1 VPTKNDHEKEKVVD
15 GHRARGPA
23 GQGGHPHGPREA
35 AAGHEEP
42 KREGRS
48 SRREPGERV
57 EDLTREVE
65 TLKAE
70 IENAKD
76 RYLRALAD
84 FDNYRKRVA
93 RENDERTRCANE
105 NLIRRL
111 LEVVD
116 NLERA
121 YAASA
126 GSKDLE
132 ALRKGLE
139 LTLLSLREVLT
150 REGLCP
156 IDCLGGKFDP
166 NYHEAI
172 MAVEK
177 EGSQADSVIEE
188 VQKGYVLN
196 GRLIRPSKV
205 VVSR

>member
-1 VPTKNDHEKEKVVD
+1 VPIKNNRDKERAVD
-15 GHRARGPA
+15 ERAHGPV
-23 GQGGHPHGPREA
+23 GQGGHSHGAREA
-35 AAGHEEP
+35 AGGHEDS
-42 KREGRS
+42 KHEGRT
-48 SRREPGERV
+48 SRRELEHRI
-57 EDLTREVE
+57 EELAREGE

-70 IENAKD
+70 IKDTKD

-93 RENDERTRCANE
+93 RENDDRTRCANE
-105 NLIRRL
+105 ELIRRL

-116 NLERA
+116 NMERA
-121 YAASA
+121 VGASA
-126 GSKDLE
+126 DSKDLE

-139 LTLLSLREVLT
+139 LTYLSLREVLT
-150 REGLCP
+150 KEGLCP

-177 EGSQADSVIEE
+177 EGSQADSVVEE

-196 GRLIRPSKV
+196 GRVIRPSKV
-205 VVSR
+205 VVSK